1 MLQKSCAFKK
11 DFGLWWGLKTTFLHL
26 FLLVRGKQ
34 TVYRQHTDSL
44 TLASVFNKYFIT
56 QIADIRKEFP
66 DLESHA
72 APLSIIDFK
81 NTYNLSPSCLSSFT
95 PTTVSKV
102 QELLSIMNHTTCLL
116 DPFNTK
122 MIMQNSEHFIRV
134 FFHIINLCFSSGAF
148 PASLKAAVIRPLLK
162 KTLS

>member
-1 MLQKSCAFKK
+1 MLSKKISDCGGDQNNFFAFISIST
-11 DFGLWWGLKTTFLHL
+11 WE
-26 FLLVRGKQ
+26 
-34 TVYRQHTDSL
+34 TDSISTAYRL
-44 TLASVFNKYFIT
+44 FNLASVFNKYFIT

-66 DLESHA
+66 VLESHA

-122 MIMQNSEHFIRV
+122 IIMQNSEHFIRA
-134 FFHIINLCFSSGAF
+134 FFHIFNPCFSIGTF